1 MATVYSVQ
9 QTKHNQ
15 NDPTEKIKPNEK
27 GGRVRIAYALYEAS
41 SLSSGD
47 VINMFTL
54 PNGARVLEGTL
65 THDAMGS
72 STTLAVGHAAYKNAA
87 GTTVALDADEFFAAA
102 ASTSITTVA
111 VAATSALGR
120 NTVIDADGDGY
131 TVSVTMGGAAGTGT
145 VELQMLYVVD

>member
-9 QTKHNQ
+9 KTKWNQ
-15 NDPTEKIKPNEK
+15 NVPSDKIKPNET

-41 SLSSGD
+41 SLSAGD
-47 VINMFTL
+47 VIEMFNL
-54 PNGARVLEGTL
+54 PSGARILEGTL

-72 STTLAVGHAAYKNAA
+72 STTLAVGHAAYKNADS
-87 GTTVALDADEFFAAA
+87 TVVALDADEFFAAA

-111 VAATSALGR
+111 VAVTSALGR
-120 NTVIDADGDGY
+120 NTVVDADGDGY
-131 TVSVTMGGAAGTGT
+131 PVTVTLAGATGTGT